1 MKNLNSE
8 QQIIDMLKK
17 VKNQIEPSRRNFDKM
32 ISEIMN
38 YQDVTKKESV
48 RYIVN
53 KDRPSIII
61 NLINSMKYNWKVAV
75 PSLVVILLAVFIG
88 YQQFGK
94 QEGNIAKK
102 ESSLD
107 SVKEDVKND
116 ASSQGSAKAI
126 LAQIDSEFA
135 LEEDIIGEEDLDLA
149 MLSEDDQYFN
159 ELNNIYEK

>member
-1 MKNLNSE
+1 
-8 QQIIDMLKK
+8 
-17 VKNQIEPSRRNFDKM
+17 
-32 ISEIMN
+32 
-38 YQDVTKKESV
+38 
-48 RYIVN
+48 
-53 KDRPSIII
+53 
-61 NLINSMKYNWKVAV
+61 
-75 PSLVVILLAVFIG
+75 LLAVFIG